1 MADNGTLVRNQYSET
16 VDPTQPFPID
26 SVEAQQLVST
36 SETLTY
42 NGKAA
47 AAAITVNATETKAIV
62 SIEGDQVASYWGLEK
77 NKVYTAYFEGK
88 KNDSWWLQS
97 VTETAGSADF
107 VVYDPNKDLESLF
120 ESLTTTV
127 KRFVAKLTDTSGNV
141 LYGWVFGVAEATD
154 VYTFTV
160 ANDRVTETQDW
171 VGTLASFTHTSLEKV
186 EIFKYRSSLTFGTGT
201 TLTEEVIC
209 PVEYSKNWQKP
220 LEYAESL
227 TNGQYFVDY
236 MRGRIIGKKADAT
249 ASETITY
256 NIWSAIA
263 SGGTVVAS
271 DVNVAKVGG
280 VAVAVDDSAMA
291 ATPPI
296 LPVGGEYRA
305 APTTYADGDAAV
317 LQTDVNGQLKVAIS
331 SDIEIGAVE
340 LKDGTTDARQAVKV
354 DNATATATPTV
365 ALVGAIYKDAVDT
378 YDDNDASPLHVD
390 VNGNLKVSTEGE
402 GNAPQAYGQ
411 DAAGDNAYTTVVTTT
426 ADRHH
431 MSVSVETH
439 PAIISIDSGTTNHYY
454 IPAGTTWVFDNILIA
469 SGATIQGKN
478 GTGGSNYVNLSI
490 SVW

>member
-141 LYGWVFGVAEATD
+141 LYGWVFGVVDAAD

-160 ANDRVTETQDW
+160 ANNRVTETQDW

-227 TNGQYFVDY
+227 SNGQYFVDY

-263 SGGTVVAS
+263 SGGTVVGT
-271 DVNVAKVGG
+271 DVNVKQVGG

-296 LPVGGEYRA
+296 LPVGAEYRA
-305 APTTYADGDAAV
+305 SATTYADGDATV
-317 LQTDVNGQLKVAIS
+317 LQ
-331 SDIEIGAVE
+331 SDINGRI
-340 LKDGTTDARQAVKV
+340 
-354 DNATATATPTV
+354 
-365 ALVGAIYKDAVDT
+365 LVNTEAQ
-378 YDDNDASPLHVD
+378 
-390 VNGNLKVSTEGE
+390 GNL
-402 GNAPQAYGQ
+402 PQAYGI
-411 DAAGDNAYTTVVTTT
+411 DAAGTDAYTTVVTAT

-431 MSVSVETH
+431 IVISLQGANDAIVSLN
-439 PAIISIDSGTTNHYY
+439 SGTTEHFY
-454 IPAGTTWVFDNILIA
+454 IPANTSWVFDDVLIA
-469 SGATIQGKN
+469 NGATVQGKN
-478 GTGGSNYVNLSI
+478 AVGGSNYTNLAI
-490 SVW
+490 TIY